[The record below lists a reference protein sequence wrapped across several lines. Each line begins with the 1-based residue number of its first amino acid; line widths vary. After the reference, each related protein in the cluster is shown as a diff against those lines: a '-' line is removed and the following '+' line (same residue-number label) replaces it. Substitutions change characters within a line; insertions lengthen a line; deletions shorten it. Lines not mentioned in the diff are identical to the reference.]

1 MDNVLEYLSEWHP
14 LQWIINHWALC
25 GILVAGIAAVGKAV
39 KWVFEVRK
47 LRYDE
52 RRRTRADKIAEIIIK
67 MERFDE
73 KTIKERKLI
82 NVNVPEEIYLAEIK
96 EDTELIREAL
106 RRRKEKTNLH
116 FHQNPLNRQT
126 L

>member
-52 RRRTRADKIAEIIIK
+52 RRRARADKIAEIIIK
-67 MERFDE
+67 MERFAE

-82 NVNVPEEIYLAEIK
+82 NVNVP
-96 EDTELIREAL
+96 
-106 RRRKEKTNLH
+106 
-116 FHQNPLNRQT
+116 
-126 L
+126 